1 MPVPKKLTSHLQK
14 HKIKFEIVPHK
25 TVYTAYDLAQ
35 TLGEKL
41 DKIAKTLLLRI
52 EFPKLQKK
60 RAGYYILAIPA
71 SYQADFKKIKKAL
84 KAAKVGLA
92 PERVFRRLG
101 LEPGAVPPLASLHKL
116 ELLLDRSLADL
127 KDVLVRAGSHT
138 ESIRLKIKDLHKLEK
153 PHIASYGVRARRK

>member
-1 MPVPKKLTSHLQK
+1 KQLTTHLHK

-41 DKIAKTLLLRI
+41 GNIAKTLLLKI

-60 RAGYYILAIPA
+60 HPGYYILAIPA

-84 KAAKVGLA
+84 KAARVGLA
-92 PERVFRRLG
+92 PERVITRLG
-101 LEPGAVPPLASLHKL
+101 LAAGAVTPFGSLHKV
-116 ELLLDRSLADL
+116 ELLLDRSLANL
-127 KDVLVRAGSHT
+127 KEVLVRAGSHT
-138 ESIRLKIKDLHKLEK
+138 ESIRMKVRDLHRLEA
-153 PHIASYGVRARRK
+153 PRVSSFGSRARRK